1 MKARDIMTTDV
12 VTVGPE
18 TPVREVAVQLF
29 VRRISAVPVVDA
41 ERRVLG
47 IVSEGDL
54 MRRAEAGTERR
65 PSWWLEVFSDWEGL
79 AQDYLKSHGRTAADV
94 MTRYVVS
101 VTDDA
106 EVGHIVDLLESRGI
120 KRVPVVREGRL
131 VGIVSRADLLRG
143 LITGSAG
150 ALGQPAEDRKIHEA
164 LMSRIR
170 SEPWASL
177 LFLNVLVRDGAVE
190 LWGIAKSEEQREA
203 LRVLA
208 ESVPGVGA
216 VRNSVRVMP
225 RNFVDS

>member
-1 MKARDIMTTDV
+1 MTTDV

-29 VRRISAVPVVDA
+29 ERRISAVPVVDA

-54 MRRAEAGTERR
+54 MRRAETGTERR
-65 PSWWLEVFSDWEGL
+65 PSWWLELFGDWELL

-94 MTRYVVS
+94 MTRHVVS

-106 EVGHIVDLLESRGI
+106 EAGHIVDLLESRGI

-143 LITGSAG
+143 LVAGSAG
-150 ALGQPAEDRKIHEA
+150 APGKPAGDHKIHEA

-170 SEPWASL
+170 SEPWANL

-208 ESVPGVGA
+208 ENVPGVGA

-225 RNFVDS
+225 RHFVDS